1 MKFQCSLKCKEM
13 LLFQHQL
20 FLLIKL
26 SPGERSYANIY
37 SYFPEIGM

>member
-13 LLFQHQL
+13 LFQHQL

-26 SPGERSYANIY
+26 SPGEPSYANIY
-37 SYFPEIGM
+37 SYFPEI